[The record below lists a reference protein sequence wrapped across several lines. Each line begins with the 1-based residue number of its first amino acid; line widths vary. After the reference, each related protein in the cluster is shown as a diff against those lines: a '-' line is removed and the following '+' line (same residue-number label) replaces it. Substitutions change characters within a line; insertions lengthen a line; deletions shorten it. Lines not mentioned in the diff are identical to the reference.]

1 MTVVSQD
8 GTTGSGSQAVDYAA
22 NRAIR
27 AQSHM
32 RKEPVMRSLTRFVG
46 LDVHAESI
54 AIAVADGGGVRS
66 LGVIPNSREAVRKL
80 VRKLGPAKDLRV
92 CYEAGPC
99 GYVLYWQLAELGVK
113 CDVAAPSLIPT
124 KAGDRVKTD
133 RRDAEKLAR
142 CYKNGDL
149 AFAWV
154 PDAEHEALRDLVRA
168 RLVAKEDQRR
178 ARHRLVQLL
187 LRHGVR
193 KPEGMT
199 SWKRFHR
206 IWLNQLRFGQHAL
219 QLTLEDYLAEVDHA
233 AERVAR
239 LEAAID
245 AAVDAAPAKI
255 RDLIRALQCLRG
267 VARTTAAIIAV
278 EAGDL
283 SRFQSAPELMSYAGA
298 VPSERSSGGKTSR
311 GSITKTGN
319 GHLRRVL
326 VEAAW
331 AYRYRPAIGPE
342 LRRREQCL
350 SATIREISW
359 KAQHRLHS
367 RYVKLLMTGKHTN
380 VAVTAVARELLGFV
394 WAIGKEVERGGVSTA
409 TA

>member
-1 MTVVSQD
+1 
-8 GTTGSGSQAVDYAA
+8 
-22 NRAIR
+22 
-27 AQSHM
+27 M

-46 LDVHAESI
+46 LDVHAETI
-54 AIAVADGGGVRS
+54 TVAVADRGEVRS
-66 LGVIPNSREAVRKL
+66 VGVIPNRPEAIRKL
-80 VRKLGPAKDLRV
+80 VRKLGPAKDLKV

-99 GYVLYWQLAELGVK
+99 GYVLYWQLAELGVA
-113 CDVAAPSLIPT
+113 CDVVAPSLIPT

-142 CYKNGDL
+142 CHRNGDL
-149 AFAWV
+149 TAVWV

-178 ARHRLVQLL
+178 ARHRLRTLL
-187 LRHGVR
+187 LRHGIR
-193 KPEGMT
+193 KPDGMT
-199 SWKRFHR
+199 AWKRFHR
-206 IWLNQLRFGQHAL
+206 VWLNQLRFEQSAL
-219 QLTLEDYLAEVDHA
+219 QLAFEDYLAEVDHA

-239 LEAAID
+239 LEGAID
-245 AAVDAAPAKI
+245 AAVEAAPEKL
-255 RDLIRALQCLRG
+255 RDLIGALQCLRG
-267 VARTTAAIIAV
+267 VARVTAAIIAV

-311 GSITKTGN
+311 GSITKAGN
-319 GHLRRVL
+319 GHLRRVM

-342 LRRREQCL
+342 LRRRQQCL
-350 SATIREISW
+350 SAAIREISW

-367 RYVKLLMTGKHTN
+367 RYVKLVLHGKHRN
-380 VAVTAVARELLGFV
+380 VAVMAVARELLGFI
-394 WAIGKEVERGGVSTA
+394 WAIGKEVQRGGVTSA
-409 TA
+409 NAAA

>member
-1 MTVVSQD
+1 M
-8 GTTGSGSQAVDYAA
+8 GSV
-22 NRAIR
+22 
-27 AQSHM
+27 
-32 RKEPVMRSLTRFVG
+32 TRFVG
-46 LDVHAESI
+46 LDVHAET
-54 AIAVADGGGVRS
+54 IAVAVAERSEVRS
-66 LGVIPNSREAVRKL
+66 VGVIPNRPEAIRKL
-80 VRKLGPAKDLRV
+80 IRKLGPAKDLKV

-99 GYVLYWQLAELGVK
+99 GYVLYWQLAELGVA
-113 CDVAAPSLIPT
+113 CDVVAPSLIPM

-142 CYKNGDL
+142 CFKNGDL
-149 AFAWV
+149 TPIWV

-178 ARHRLVQLL
+178 ARHRLGQLL

-199 SWKRFHR
+199 TWKRFHR
-206 IWLNQLRFGQHAL
+206 VWLNELRFEQRAL
-219 QLTLEDYLAEVDHA
+219 QLAFEDYLAEVDHA

-239 LEAAID
+239 LENAID
-245 AAVDAAPAKI
+245 AAVEAAPEKL

-267 VARTTAAIIAV
+267 VARVTAAIIAV
-278 EAGDL
+278 EVGDL

-298 VPSERSSGGKTSR
+298 VPSEHSSGAITSR
-311 GSITKTGN
+311 GHITKTGN
-319 GHLRRVL
+319 GQLRRVL

-342 LRRREQCL
+342 LRSRQQCL
-350 SATIREISW
+350 SAAVREISW

-367 RYVKLLMTGKHTN
+367 RYTKLALKGKHRN
-380 VAVTAVARELLGFV
+380 VVIMAVARELLGFI
-394 WAIGKEVERGGVSTA
+394 WAIGKEVQRSGAVPA
-409 TA
+409 TAAA